1 MAQTAEAS
9 DWPLKN
15 STTAAVVTGQHQR
28 DDLNNNAH
36 PTGPQRNDMNGQA
49 SKPRDRMVLHYALG
63 VTVLAFV
70 SLILS
75 IAITV
80 HLHIGPGKYLLVAW
94 ITVSGGLLWLSSV
107 PLLFLWL
114 ARRKATAV
122 KPEDDAVEMK
132 TLDGTSKHDTQD
144 HPPAVP
150 QPQVSA
156 PSLPKACFDEAR
168 GRMPGQDYKRPSK
181 ASSTNNLN
189 NPATTPIKPALITRA
204 REMPFE
210 PHPNPLTSSPIL
222 GGPSPGFPS
231 PQTIY
236 GNRYSR
242 SVYANGSPTSKM
254 TTDSAAYD
262 QGDPFRS
269 SKMGGRSTSQTSL
282 TMGSVQIARGHSVRK
297 MNGASVRRP
306 GMF

>member
-1 MAQTAEAS
+1 MAQPAEAS

-15 STTAAVVTGQHQR
+15 STSAAVVTGQHQI

-36 PTGPQRNDMNGQA
+36 STGPQRNDMNVQA
-49 SKPRDRMVLHYALG
+49 SKSRDRTMLRCVLG

-75 IAITV
+75 IAITA

-107 PLLFLWL
+107 PLFYLWL
-114 ARRKATAV
+114 ARRKATAA
-122 KPEDDAVEMK
+122 KPEDDAVEMR
-132 TLDGTSKHDTQD
+132 TLDGTSKHDTQN
-144 HPPAVP
+144 HPTAVS
-150 QPQVSA
+150 QPQASA
-156 PSLPKACFDEAR
+156 PSLPEACFAETS
-168 GRMPGQDYKRPSK
+168 GRMPGKDYKRPSK
-181 ASSTNNLN
+181 AFSTNNLN
-189 NPATTPIKPALITRA
+189 KTATTPIKAALITRA
-204 REMPFE
+204 HDMPFE
-210 PHPNPLTSSPIL
+210 PHPNPLASSPIL

-231 PQTIY
+231 PQTMY
-236 GNRYSR
+236 GSRYSR

-254 TTDSAAYD
+254 TADSAAYD

-282 TMGSVQIARGHSVRK
+282 TMGYVQIARGHSVRR